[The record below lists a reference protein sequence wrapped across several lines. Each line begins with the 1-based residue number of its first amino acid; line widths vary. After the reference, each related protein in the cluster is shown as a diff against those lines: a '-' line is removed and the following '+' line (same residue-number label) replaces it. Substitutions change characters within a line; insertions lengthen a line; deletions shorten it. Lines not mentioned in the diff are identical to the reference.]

1 MVLSVATNT
10 PESPSRPSLELSGE
24 KLRLAVDALVHAC
37 EEIGGIERFAAAV
50 QLKSDVFRERLAA
63 GAAERLEL
71 TAFDELTPLM
81 ATVRTRI
88 GKQIEQQGWAKI
100 RSAIAELLADAQV
113 PDTGDARISR
123 FCKHFPVGKDTR
135 FVRDFASELLHNVYP
150 ELYPLMSRWVW
161 DAKVNTGVL
170 REIWHAENVDHVV
183 IDIPDNQSMFLCLR
197 EELSQFLSGY
207 GIFRDMLWYVDLL
220 CAQIYGD
227 YINAQGGSYLRSDF
241 SSAPNPLEQTRR
253 ILGLDRVGRSPDRGN
268 VIDAVTHPLAIKH
281 IH

>member
-1 MVLSVATNT
+1 MALGVTTT
-10 PESPSRPSLELSGE
+10 PLESAAQPSLELSGE
-24 KLRLAVDALVHAC
+24 KLRLAVEALVHAC
-37 EEIGGIERFAAAV
+37 DEVGGIERFAAAV
-50 QLKSDVFRERLAA
+50 RLKSDVFRERLAS

-71 TAFDELTPLM
+71 AAFDELTPLM

-88 GKQIEQQGWAKI
+88 GKQIEQQGWAHV
-100 RSAIAELLADAQV
+100 RSAIVELLADAQK
-113 PDTGDARISR
+113 PGTGDARISR
-123 FCKHFPVGKDTR
+123 FCRHFPVGKETR

-150 ELYPLMSRWVW
+150 ELYPLMSRWIW

-170 REIWHAENVDHVV
+170 REIWHADNIDHIL
-183 IDIPDNQSMFLCLR
+183 IDVPDNQATFLTLR
-197 EELSQFLSGY
+197 EELSQFLSDS

-227 YINAQGGSYLRSDF
+227 YINAQGGAYLRSDF

-253 ILGLDRVGRSPDRGN
+253 ILGLDRIGRSSGRDKVVDVVMEP
-268 VIDAVTHPLAIKH
+268 IAIKH